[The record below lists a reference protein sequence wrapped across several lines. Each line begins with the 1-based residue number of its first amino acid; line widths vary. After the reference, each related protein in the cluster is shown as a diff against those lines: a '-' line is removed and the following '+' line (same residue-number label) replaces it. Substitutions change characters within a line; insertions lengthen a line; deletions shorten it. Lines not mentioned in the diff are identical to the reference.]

1 MGRPADDESR
11 GDDEIVEGSVARQ
24 VTTMS
29 EKQGFEKDVESAGTK
44 QNGAY
49 THIDEAVAAR
59 IAENVD
65 DFMVSA
71 NRELELRESCRLK

>member
-1 MGRPADDESR
+1 MGHHA
-11 GDDEIVEGSVARQ
+11 DDEIVEGSVARQ

-29 EKQGFEKDVESAGTK
+29 EKPEFEKDVESAGTK
-44 QNGAY
+44 GNGAY

-65 DFMVSA
+65 DFMVSV
-71 NRELELRESCRLK
+71 NTLFLMNGRTMRGVVG